1 MLESTMR
8 ELEGT
13 HDPEKQAHLCRRSSF
28 QFSHCVELPS
38 QVVAHNLYIPWLKFS
53 ILTSSTLRIATQIAA
68 GIELGAVDPLAGV
81 TLMEQHIRDANRF
94 ATYFYYP
101 LCSKSILPSF
111 SLVDDQNGLNNYAEA
126 ILTEQDRF
134 KNHSKEWRS
143 SLTIDHP
150 SIQVVSRVVKH
161 LKCFLYLVSPTT
173 EKWNVCMHALGLML
187 MND

>member
-1 MLESTMR
+1 M
-8 ELEGT
+8 
-13 HDPEKQAHLCRRSSF
+13 
-28 QFSHCVELPS
+28 
-38 QVVAHNLYIPWLKFS
+38 
-53 ILTSSTLRIATQIAA
+53 TSSTLRIATQIAA

-81 TLMEQHIRDANRF
+81 SLMEQHIRDANRF

-101 LCSKSILPSF
+101 LCSKSILLPF

-134 KNHSKEWRS
+134 KNHSKEWSS

-161 LKCFLYLVSPTT
+161 MKCFLYLVSLTT

-187 MND
+187 MNYYW